1 MSKGIYYKHKLLIS
15 HIMNIPIYVVNMNDP
30 IRKNKMIKR
39 FDTIGL
45 KYKFTPPVYSTD
57 SRLSVENEKIN
68 KRAWSCQL
76 AHLDSI
82 KDFYENT
89 DNEYCI
95 VCEDDILIS
104 KNFNRDLPLIIDNF
118 NKLNLDI
125 LLLGYLLPFKLQFK
139 IEHANFKF
147 KNMIGYSFNE
157 YPDNLWGSQMY
168 LLKRSYAK
176 FLLDKYT
183 IEFALNDLDKP
194 YAADWTI
201 TKNGNRAMLY
211 PMLAVEE
218 GDTNTTHLGQKQFHK
233 NCFLINYDANIY
245 I

>member
-1 MSKGIYYKHKLLIS
+1 
-15 HIMNIPIYVVNMNDP
+15 MNIPIYIVNMNDTN
-30 IRKNKMIKR
+30 RKNKMIKR
-39 FDTIGL
+39 FDTLSL

-57 SRLSVENEKIN
+57 IRLSFENDKID
-68 KRAWSCQL
+68 KRVWSCQL

-89 DNEYCI
+89 KDDYCI

-125 LLLGYLLPFKLQFK
+125 LLLGYLLPIKFQFKL
-139 IEHANFKF
+139 EHNNYKL
-147 KNMIGYSFNE
+147 KNMIGYSFLE

-168 LLKRSYAK
+168 ILKRSYAK

-183 IEFALNDLDKP
+183 LDFAFNNLDKP
-194 YAADWTI
+194 FAADWTI
-201 TKNGNRAMLY
+201 TKNGNRAILY

-218 GDTNTTHLGQKQFHK
+218 GETNTSHTGHKKFHR
-233 NCFLINYDANIY
+233 NCFLMNYDENIY
-245 I
+245 L